1 MTAMPTAGSVETAP
15 GAAPPAGRTGRD
27 AHPFS
32 LLVAD
37 GGDGLTKVLVTLRS
51 RRYVLRELH
60 VDLSGEF
67 GRVEGSVEPDGRDPE
82 LLLEQLRRVVA
93 VVRAE
98 HG

>member
-1 MTAMPTAGSVETAP
+1 MSAMPTPSSVESAPSATGTARP
-15 GAAPPAGRTGRD
+15 

-51 RRYVLRELH
+51 RRYELRELH
-60 VDLSGEF
+60 VDLSGEI